1 MPTSGGRSNS
11 SSNTSEYSDPA
22 TAAGSSAFPD
32 VEAGFRSAAAQE
44 NGGRGGG
51 LGSRGRVGSLGGGGG
66 MDQFTSPSD
75 SPAPYHFNIGTVETF
90 EHKLEMAQR
99 EMGIASKDFVPV
111 VYVTETNYAN
121 IAMSL
126 LPTLLISGIILYSM
140 RGSGMGGGSGGPGGI
155 FKIGKS
161 KAKLINKENVTTTFA
176 DVAGCDEAKREIMEF
191 VQFLKDSKK
200 FTDLGAKIPK
210 GALLCGPPGECIA
223 TGLFCSAYV

>member
-1 MPTSGGRSNS
+1 MPSSAGRSNS
-11 SSNTSEYSDPA
+11 NNSSEYSDPA
-22 TAAGSSAFPD
+22 TTAGSSAFPD

-44 NGGRGGG
+44 NGERGGGG
-51 LGSRGRVGSLGGGGG
+51 LGSRGRVGALGGR
-66 MDQFTSPSD
+66 MDQLTSPSD
-75 SPAPYHFNIGTVETF
+75 SPASYHFNIGTVETF

-99 EMGIASKDFVPV
+99 EMGIASKDFIPV

-210 GALLCGPPGECIA
+210 GALLCGPPGECSA
-223 TGLFCSAYV
+223 TRLFCS